1 MTNTN
6 LHENKTFCTKYV
18 QLAFIL
24 SSLSIFLGGLF
35 LIVAARVA
43 KYAYKFISKCILST
57 KGEHK
62 QCARWLPKMRQ
73 ISIRWK
79 GAFLES
85 VEMMLSA
92 QTCVGRVLMILVF
105 LLSIGSLIIYFI
117 NCTFPVEHYFTD
129 HTLSIDM
136 SFNAFFLFYFG
147 LRFMAANNK
156 LRFWL
161 ELNSIVDFFTIPP
174 ICVAYYLKRNWLGLR
189 FLRALRLLE
198 LPKILQFLKITRT
211 SNSIKLSKLLA
222 AVLST
227 WLTAA
232 GFIHLV
238 ENSGDPWVHHQNS
251 QSLSYFDCLY
261 LTMVTMSTVGFG
273 DVVTK
278 TSLGR
283 IFMIFFIIAGLVL
296 FANFIPEIVDIV
308 GGNQQYQD
316 SYEVVRGRKYIV
328 VCGDITLESVTAFLR
343 NFLAQDTGDICTEI
357 VFLGETLP
365 SLELQTVFKCY
376 SAYTTF
382 FHGSALNYKD
392 LKRVAMGSADACLI
406 LADTCSSDPY
416 VEDTSNIMRALSV
429 KNHYPKTRVIIQIIQ
444 SHKKVYLANIPSW
457 DWSRGD
463 SIICLS
469 ELKLGFIAQSCLVP
483 GLSTL
488 LRSLFLRQKS
498 TKVKRK
504 GLQHR
509 NVFHCNDYK
518 VMTHWLSNDF
528 VDMTFPDVCWFCF
541 VKLDLVLLAIE
552 FRSGVHENSILVNPS
567 AQIKI
572 HRNTM
577 GFFIAKSKVEVK
589 RAHFYCKACHSDIDN
604 PELIKKCH
612 CRSKSRTRSFSECC
626 EDKKVQ
632 DYEMIRQLRTPPPQM
647 KLAVLMEVI
656 FHRDSCVYTGDYVV
670 NVVANCYRFRQ
681 REQKPEATIMQSFA
695 SLRSLIVTCD
705 FGKMANEIIRDQL
718 IEKTTMLCKLLRL
731 PFSVRETVSEE
742 LRKLVQKNISEEI
755 KSSEWVSP
763 IVVMLKKG
771 GGIHLCVDLREPNKA
786 IVIDSHP
793 LPHIEEVFPELRGA
807 KMFSTLDLQSAYHQP
822 IPLPESAWK
831 KVAIDI
837 VGSFDAAPIDCRYTI
852 TLIDYFSKWTEK
864 HQGQTTSPLH
874 DHIVVCVF
882 GDANSTLI
890 GLRNFVMPLRAS
902 NFTYQELKDVVFVGS
917 LEYMKREWKFIQNF
931 PKLLLFPGSALS
943 CADLRAVNIRYCTMC
958 TILSSNLRASTNP
971 TLVDTESILATLNIR
986 SMQFK
991 CSSTAGDATSNVQF
1005 IDHNISST
1013 SHIPGQ
1019 ELDLTT
1025 TFSSGAIFSDSFLD
1039 SLLSTTY
1046 HNHHVLAL
1054 LQTLVT
1060 GGTNPE
1066 LEEQL
1071 AEKNMLSGS
1080 FNSMACVAPRARC
1093 KLALVPLSKRLLT
1106 DFRDSFGDIYCKA
1119 LDLFGIL
1126 CFGVYRLTE
1135 EPNPYRN
1142 RYAIARPPNDFKMLP
1157 TDMLFCIVP
1166 FGTTATSD
1174 SSVCED
1180 LSPRRHQSHM
1190 DSSRK
1195 QNDVIL

>member
-1 MTNTN
+1 MTPTN
-6 LHENKTFCTKYV
+6 LPENRTFCEKYM

-35 LIVAARVA
+35 LIVASRVA
-43 KYAYKFISKCILST
+43 KYVYRFISKCILST

-62 QCARWLPKMRQ
+62 QRAQWLPKIRQ

-92 QTCVGRVLMILVF
+92 QTCIGRVLVILVL

-117 NCTFPVEHYFTD
+117 NCDFPIEHYQSFADT
-129 HTLSIDM
+129 TLAVDM

-156 LRFWL
+156 LSFWL

-174 ICVAYYLKRNWLGLR
+174 VCVSYYLKRNCLGLR

-198 LPKILQFLKITRT
+198 LPKILQFLRITRT
-211 SNSIKLSKLLA
+211 SNSIKLSRLLA

-283 IFMIFFIIAGLVL
+283 IFMIFFIIGGLVL

-308 GGNQQYQD
+308 GGNRQYQE

-328 VCGDITLESVTAFLR
+328 VCGDITLKSVTAFLR
-343 NFLAQDTGDICTEI
+343 NFLVQDTGDVCTEI

-365 SLELQTVFKCY
+365 SLELEIVFKCY

-392 LKRVAMGSADACLI
+392 LKRVVMGSADACLI

-444 SHKKVYLANIPSW
+444 SHKKVYLANIPNW
-457 DWSRGD
+457 DWRRGD
-463 SIICLS
+463 SIICFA

-488 LRSLFLRQKS
+488 LRSLFIRQKS

-504 GLQHR
+504 GPWNR
-509 NVFHCNDYK
+509 NLFEGNDYK
-518 VMTHWLSNDF
+518 VMTDWLSNDF
-528 VDMTFPDVCWFCF
+528 VNMTFPDVCR
-541 VKLDLVLLAIE
+541 L
-552 FRSGVHENSILVNPS
+552 LVNPS
-567 AQIKI
+567 AQIKL

-589 RAHFYCKACHSDIDN
+589 RIAAVVAEEDSNALLDSTGMFHWCKAV
-604 PELIKKCH
+604 PLE
-612 CRSKSRTRSFSECC
+612 
-626 EDKKVQ
+626 Q
-632 DYEMIRQLRTPPPQM
+632 
-647 KLAVLMEVI
+647 AVL
-656 FHRDSCVYTGDYVV
+656 
-670 NVVANCYRFRQ
+670 
-681 REQKPEATIMQSFA
+681 
-695 SLRSLIVTCD
+695 
-705 FGKMANEIIRDQL
+705 
-718 IEKTTMLCKLLRL
+718 
-731 PFSVRETVSEE
+731 
-742 LRKLVQKNISEEI
+742 
-755 KSSEWVSP
+755 
-763 IVVMLKKG
+763 
-771 GGIHLCVDLREPNKA
+771 
-786 IVIDSHP
+786 
-793 LPHIEEVFPELRGA
+793 
-807 KMFSTLDLQSAYHQP
+807 
-822 IPLPESAWK
+822 
-831 KVAIDI
+831 
-837 VGSFDAAPIDCRYTI
+837 
-852 TLIDYFSKWTEK
+852 K
-864 HQGQTTSPLH
+864 HQRQTTSPLH

-902 NFTYQELKDVVFVGS
+902 NFTYQELKDIVFLGS

-958 TILSSNLRASTNP
+958 TILSSHVRASTNP
-971 TLVDTESILATLNIR
+971 TLVDTENILATLNIR

-991 CSSTAGDATSNVQF
+991 CSSTAGDTTSNVQF
-1005 IDHNISST
+1005 IDHHISSD
-1013 SHIPGQ
+1013 SQIPEQ
-1019 ELDLTT
+1019 ELYL
-1025 TFSSGAIFSDSFLD
+1025 SSTGGIFSDSFLD

-1046 HNHHVLAL
+1046 RDHHVLAL

-1060 GGTNPE
+1060 GGTSPE

-1071 AEKNMLSGS
+1071 AEKNVLCGS
-1080 FNSMACVAPRARC
+1080 FMNTAYVAPRARC
-1093 KLALVPLSKRLLT
+1093 KLALMPLSKRLLT
-1106 DFRDSFGDIYCKA
+1106 DSRDSFGDIYCKA

-1126 CFGVYRLTE
+1126 CFGLYRLTE

-1142 RYAIARPPNDFKMLP
+1142 RGVYAIARPPSDFKMLP
-1157 TDMLFCIVP
+1157 TDMVFCIVP
-1166 FGTTATSD
+1166 FSTTATSD
-1174 SSVCED
+1174 LSVCEED
-1180 LSPRRHQSHM
+1180 LSPRRHQSHT
-1190 DSSRK
+1190 DSSIK
-1195 QNDVIL
+1195 QN

>member
-1 MTNTN
+1 MTSTN
-6 LHENKTFCTKYV
+6 LPENRTFCTKYV
-18 QLAFIL
+18 QFAFIL
-24 SSLSIFLGGLF
+24 SSLSVFLGGLF
-35 LIVAARVA
+35 LMIAARIG
-43 KYAYKFISKCILST
+43 KYAYNLISKYILST

-62 QCARWLPKMRQ
+62 QRAQWLPKTRQ

-92 QTCVGRVLMILVF
+92 QTCVGRVLVILVF

-117 NCTFPVEHYFTD
+117 NSQDPMYSCHYFTD

-174 ICVAYYLKRNWLGLR
+174 ICVAFYLKRNWLGLR

-316 SYEVVRGRKYIV
+316 SYEIVKGRKYIV

-365 SLELQTVFKCY
+365 SLELETVFKCY

-382 FHGSALNYKD
+382 FHGSALNYED

-444 SHKKVYLANIPSW
+444 SHKKVYLANIPNW
-457 DWSRGD
+457 DWRRGD
-463 SIICLS
+463 SIICLA

-488 LRSLFLRQKS
+488 LRHLFIRQKIVPKTS
-498 TKVKRK
+498 WK
-504 GLQHR
+504 R
-509 NVFHCNDYK
+509 NVFDGNDYK

-528 VDMTFPDVCWFCF
+528 VDMTFPDVCRLCF

-567 AQIKI
+567 AQIKL
-572 HRNTM
+572 HRNTI

-589 RAHFYCKACHSDIDN
+589 RAHFYCKACHSDIDD
-604 PELIKKCH
+604 PKLIKKCH
-612 CRSKSRTRSFSECC
+612 CRSRSRTRSFSESC

-632 DYEMIRQLRTPPPQM
+632 DCEMIRQLHKLRIPQETLYLPDQEPVKSMSLGVLPVSGITART
-647 KLAVLMEVI
+647 A
-656 FHRDSCVYTGDYVV
+656 
-670 NVVANCYRFRQ
+670 A
-681 REQKPEATIMQSFA
+681 
-695 SLRSLIVTCD
+695 
-705 FGKMANEIIRDQL
+705 
-718 IEKTTMLCKLLRL
+718 
-731 PFSVRETVSEE
+731 
-742 LRKLVQKNISEEI
+742 LV
-755 KSSEWVSP
+755 
-763 IVVMLKKG
+763 
-771 GGIHLCVDLREPNKA
+771 
-786 IVIDSHP
+786 
-793 LPHIEEVFPELRGA
+793 IEEDRNALLDSTG
-807 KMFSTLDLQSAYHQP
+807 MFHWCEAV
-822 IPLPESAWK
+822 PLEQ
-831 KVAIDI
+831 AI
-837 VGSFDAAPIDCRYTI
+837 
-852 TLIDYFSKWTEK
+852 LK
-864 HQGQTTSPLH
+864 HQEQTTSPLH

-882 GDANSTLI
+882 GDTNSTLI

-902 NFTYQELKDVVFVGS
+902 NFTYQELKDIVFVGS

-991 CSSTAGDATSNVQF
+991 CSSTAGEAVGRVRTPENESEPSYKRIPVITELNATSNVQF
-1005 IDHNISST
+1005 IDHHISSA
-1013 SHIPGQ
+1013 SQIPGQ

-1025 TFSSGAIFSDSFLD
+1025 TFSGGAIFSDSFLD

-1046 HNHHVLAL
+1046 CNHHILAL

-1060 GGTNPE
+1060 GGTSPE

-1080 FNSMACVAPRARC
+1080 FKSMTYVAPRARC
-1093 KLALVPLSKRLLT
+1093 KLALVSLSKRLLT
-1106 DFRDSFGDIYCKA
+1106 DSQDSFGDIYCKA

-1126 CFGVYRLTE
+1126 CFGLYRLTE

-1142 RYAIARPPNDFKMLP
+1142 REVHFIWYVIARPPNDFKMLP
-1157 TDMLFCIVP
+1157 TDMLFCVVP
-1166 FGTTATSD
+1166 FSTTATSD
-1174 SSVCED
+1174 LSVCEED
-1180 LSPRRHQSHM
+1180 FSPRRHQSHM

-1195 QNDVIL
+1195 QNEVLL

>member
-1 MTNTN
+1 MRSDC
-6 LHENKTFCTKYV
+6 LS
-18 QLAFIL
+18 LAFVAKVQML
-24 SSLSIFLGGLF
+24 SRLIRIFYLSIFNLF
-35 LIVAARVA
+35 FPQPD
-43 KYAYKFISKCILST
+43 KFLNPFCRSHC
-57 KGEHK
+57 E
-62 QCARWLPKMRQ
+62 QC
-73 ISIRWK
+73 
-79 GAFLES
+79 
-85 VEMMLSA
+85 
-92 QTCVGRVLMILVF
+92 
-105 LLSIGSLIIYFI
+105 
-117 NCTFPVEHYFTD
+117 
-129 HTLSIDM
+129 
-136 SFNAFFLFYFG
+136 
-147 LRFMAANNK
+147 FMAANDK

-273 DVVTK
+273 DVVTV

-308 GGNQQYQD
+308 GGNQQYRD

-343 NFLAQDTGDICTEI
+343 NFLAQDTRDICTEI

-365 SLELQTVFKCY
+365 SLELETVFKCY

-392 LKRVAMGSADACLI
+392 LKRVAVRPAFFHPPFSFQE
-406 LADTCSSDPY
+406 SQ
-416 VEDTSNIMRALSV
+416 ALSV

-488 LRSLFLRQKS
+488 LRSLFIRQKS
-498 TKVKRK
+498 TKVI
-504 GLQHR
+504 
-509 NVFHCNDYK
+509 
-518 VMTHWLSNDF
+518 SPDF
-528 VDMTFPDVCWFCF
+528 
-541 VKLDLVLLAIE
+541 LLL
-552 FRSGVHENSILVNPS
+552 F
-567 AQIKI
+567 
-572 HRNTM
+572 
-577 GFFIAKSKVEVK
+577 

-604 PELIKKCH
+604 LELIKKCH
-612 CRSKSRTRSFSECC
+612 CRSKSRTRSFSGNF
-626 EDKKVQ
+626 
-632 DYEMIRQLRTPPPQM
+632 L
-647 KLAVLMEVI
+647 
-656 FHRDSCVYTGDYVV
+656 
-670 NVVANCYRFRQ
+670 FRQ
-681 REQKPEATIMQSFA
+681 G
-695 SLRSLIVTCD
+695 L
-705 FGKMANEIIRDQL
+705 N
-718 IEKTTMLCKLLRL
+718 
-731 PFSVRETVSEE
+731 
-742 LRKLVQKNISEEI
+742 
-755 KSSEWVSP
+755 
-763 IVVMLKKG
+763 
-771 GGIHLCVDLREPNKA
+771 
-786 IVIDSHP
+786 
-793 LPHIEEVFPELRGA
+793 
-807 KMFSTLDLQSAYHQP
+807 
-822 IPLPESAWK
+822 
-831 KVAIDI
+831 
-837 VGSFDAAPIDCRYTI
+837 
-852 TLIDYFSKWTEK
+852 
-864 HQGQTTSPLH
+864 
-874 DHIVVCVF
+874 
-882 GDANSTLI
+882 ANSTLI

-902 NFTYQELKDVVFVGS
+902 NFTYQELKDIVFVGS

-931 PKLLLFPGSALS
+931 PKLLLFPGNGLS

-991 CSSTAGDATSNVQF
+991 CRSTAGGKNFSV
-1005 IDHNISST
+1005 IST

-1039 SLLSTTY
+1039 SLLSATY
-1046 HNHHVLAL
+1046 RNHHILAL

-1080 FNSMACVAPRARC
+1080 FNSMAYVAPRARC
-1093 KLALVPLSKRLLT
+1093 KLSLVPLSKRLLT
-1106 DFRDSFGDIYCKA
+1106 DSRDSFGDIYCKA

-1126 CFGVYRLTE
+1126 CFGLYRLTE
-1135 EPNPYRN
+1135 EPNP
-1142 RYAIARPPNDFKMLP
+1142 AAPS
-1157 TDMLFCIVP
+1157 VP
-1166 FGTTATSD
+1166 VLCLHDILILVPSPVLSQAKDPCYGPGYPLNI
-1174 SSVCED
+1174 D
-1180 LSPRRHQSHM
+1180 L
-1190 DSSRK
+1190 
-1195 QNDVIL
+1195 

>member
-1 MTNTN
+1 MTSTN
-6 LHENKTFCTKYV
+6 LHEDRTFCTKYV

-57 KGEHK
+57 KGEQK
-62 QCARWLPKMRQ
+62 QRAQWLPKMRQ

-92 QTCVGRVLMILVF
+92 QTCVGRVLVILVF

-117 NCTFPVEHYFTD
+117 NCAFPVEHYFTD

-308 GGNQQYQD
+308 GGNQQYRD

-365 SLELQTVFKCY
+365 SLELETVFKCY

-429 KNHYPKTRVIIQIIQ
+429 KNHYPKMRVIIQIIQ

-488 LRSLFLRQKS
+488 LRSLFIRQKS

-509 NVFHCNDYK
+509 NVFDGNDYK

-528 VDMTFPDVCWFCF
+528 VDMTFPDVCRFCF

-632 DYEMIRQLRTPPPQM
+632 DYEMIRQLHKLKIPQET
-647 KLAVLMEVI
+647 L
-656 FHRDSCVYTGDYVV
+656 Y
-670 NVVANCYRFRQ
+670 
-681 REQKPEATIMQSFA
+681 
-695 SLRSLIVTCD
+695 
-705 FGKMANEIIRDQL
+705 
-718 IEKTTMLCKLLRL
+718 L
-731 PFSVRETVSEE
+731 P
-742 LRKLVQKNISEEI
+742 
-755 KSSEWVSP
+755 
-763 IVVMLKKG
+763 
-771 GGIHLCVDLREPNKA
+771 DREPVKSMSLG
-786 IVIDSHP
+786 V
-793 LPHIEEVFPELRGA
+793 LPISGITPRTAALVIEEDRNALLDSTG
-807 KMFSTLDLQSAYHQP
+807 MFHWCEAV
-822 IPLPESAWK
+822 PLEQ
-831 KVAIDI
+831 AI
-837 VGSFDAAPIDCRYTI
+837 
-852 TLIDYFSKWTEK
+852 L

-902 NFTYQELKDVVFVGS
+902 NFTYQELKDIVFVGS

-991 CSSTAGDATSNVQF
+991 CSSTAGEAVGRVRTLENESQPSYKRIPVITELNATSNVQF

-1025 TFSSGAIFSDSFLD
+1025 TFSSEAIFSDSFLD

-1046 HNHHVLAL
+1046 RNHHILAL

-1080 FNSMACVAPRARC
+1080 FNSMAYVAPRARC

-1106 DFRDSFGDIYCKA
+1106 DSRDSFGDIYCKA

-1126 CFGVYRLTE
+1126 CFGLYRLTE
-1135 EPNPYRN
+1135 ESNPHRN

-1157 TDMLFCIVP
+1157 TDMLFCVVP

-1174 SSVCED
+1174 LSVCED
-1180 LSPRRHQSHM
+1180 LSPRRHQNHM
-1190 DSSRK
+1190 VSSRK

>member
-1 MTNTN
+1 
-6 LHENKTFCTKYV
+6 
-18 QLAFIL
+18 
-24 SSLSIFLGGLF
+24 
-35 LIVAARVA
+35 
-43 KYAYKFISKCILST
+43 
-57 KGEHK
+57 
-62 QCARWLPKMRQ
+62 
-73 ISIRWK
+73 
-79 GAFLES
+79 
-85 VEMMLSA
+85 MMLSA
-92 QTCVGRVLMILVF
+92 QTFMGRVLVILVF

-117 NCTFPVEHYFTD
+117 NCAFPVEHFQSFTD
-129 HTLSIDM
+129 HTLAIDM

-174 ICVAYYLKRNWLGLR
+174 VCVSYYLKRNWLGLR

-198 LPKILQFLKITRT
+198 LPKILLFLKITRT
-211 SNSIKLSKLLA
+211 SHSIKLSRLLA
-222 AVLST
+222 VVLST

-238 ENSGDPWVHHQNS
+238 ENSGDPWLHRQNS

-283 IFMIFFIIAGLVL
+283 IFMVFFIIAGLVL

-316 SYEVVRGRKYIV
+316 SYKVVRGRKYIV

-357 VFLGETLP
+357 VFLGEALP
-365 SLELQTVFKCY
+365 SLELETVFKCY

-392 LKRVAMGSADACLI
+392 LKRVVMGSADACLI

-429 KNHYPKTRVIIQIIQ
+429 KNHYPKMRVIIQIIE
-444 SHKKVYLANIPSW
+444 SHKKVYLANIPNW
-457 DWSRGD
+457 DWRRGD
-463 SIICLS
+463 SIVCLA

-488 LRSLFLRQKS
+488 LRSLFIRQKS
-498 TKVKRK
+498 TKVSPSLVKRK
-504 GLQHR
+504 GLR
-509 NVFHCNDYK
+509 NRKVFEGNDYK
-518 VMTHWLSNDF
+518 VITHWLSNDF
-528 VDMTFPDVCWFCF
+528 VDMTFPDVCRLCF

-567 AQIKI
+567 AQIKL

-589 RAHFYCKACHSDIDN
+589 RTAAIAIEEDSNALLDSTGMFHWCKAV
-604 PELIKKCH
+604 PLE
-612 CRSKSRTRSFSECC
+612 
-626 EDKKVQ
+626 Q
-632 DYEMIRQLRTPPPQM
+632 
-647 KLAVLMEVI
+647 AVL
-656 FHRDSCVYTGDYVV
+656 
-670 NVVANCYRFRQ
+670 
-681 REQKPEATIMQSFA
+681 
-695 SLRSLIVTCD
+695 
-705 FGKMANEIIRDQL
+705 
-718 IEKTTMLCKLLRL
+718 
-731 PFSVRETVSEE
+731 
-742 LRKLVQKNISEEI
+742 
-755 KSSEWVSP
+755 
-763 IVVMLKKG
+763 
-771 GGIHLCVDLREPNKA
+771 
-786 IVIDSHP
+786 
-793 LPHIEEVFPELRGA
+793 
-807 KMFSTLDLQSAYHQP
+807 
-822 IPLPESAWK
+822 
-831 KVAIDI
+831 
-837 VGSFDAAPIDCRYTI
+837 
-852 TLIDYFSKWTEK
+852 K

-902 NFTYQELKDVVFVGS
+902 NFTYQELKDIVFVGS

-958 TILSSNLRASTNP
+958 TILSSNQRASTNP

-991 CSSTAGDATSNVQF
+991 CKSAAGDATSNVQF
-1005 IDHNISST
+1005 IDHHISNNSR
-1013 SHIPGQ
+1013 IPKQ
-1019 ELDLTT
+1019 ELYLAT

-1046 HNHHVLAL
+1046 RNHHVLAL

-1060 GGTNPE
+1060 GGTSPE

-1071 AEKNMLSGS
+1071 AEKNMLCGS
-1080 FNSMACVAPRARC
+1080 FSNITYMAPRARC
-1093 KLALVPLSKRLLT
+1093 KLALMPLSKRLLT
-1106 DFRDSFGDIYCKA
+1106 DSQNSFGDIYCKA

-1126 CFGVYRLTE
+1126 CFGLYRLTE
-1135 EPNPYRN
+1135 EPNPYKN
-1142 RYAIARPPNDFKMLP
+1142 RGAIARPPSDFKMLP
-1157 TDMLFCIVP
+1157 TDMLFCVVP
-1166 FGTTATSD
+1166 FSTTASND
-1174 SSVCED
+1174 LSVCEED

-1190 DSSRK
+1190 DSSIK
-1195 QNDVIL
+1195 QNEVRL

>member
-1 MTNTN
+1 MTSTN
-6 LHENKTFCTKYV
+6 LHEDRTFCTKYV

-57 KGEHK
+57 KGEQK
-62 QCARWLPKMRQ
+62 QRAQWLPKMRQ

-92 QTCVGRVLMILVF
+92 QTCVGRVLVILVF

-117 NCTFPVEHYFTD
+117 NCAFPVEHYFTD

-308 GGNQQYQD
+308 GGNQQYRD

-365 SLELQTVFKCY
+365 SLELETVFKCY

-429 KNHYPKTRVIIQIIQ
+429 KNHYPKMRVIIQIIQ

-488 LRSLFLRQKS
+488 LRSLFIRQKS

-509 NVFHCNDYK
+509 NVFDGNDYK

-528 VDMTFPDVCWFCF
+528 VDMTFPDVCRFCF

-632 DYEMIRQLRTPPPQM
+632 DYEMIRQLHKLKIPQET
-647 KLAVLMEVI
+647 L
-656 FHRDSCVYTGDYVV
+656 Y
-670 NVVANCYRFRQ
+670 
-681 REQKPEATIMQSFA
+681 
-695 SLRSLIVTCD
+695 
-705 FGKMANEIIRDQL
+705 
-718 IEKTTMLCKLLRL
+718 L
-731 PFSVRETVSEE
+731 P
-742 LRKLVQKNISEEI
+742 
-755 KSSEWVSP
+755 
-763 IVVMLKKG
+763 
-771 GGIHLCVDLREPNKA
+771 DREPVKSMSLG
-786 IVIDSHP
+786 V
-793 LPHIEEVFPELRGA
+793 LPISGITPRTAALVIEEDRNALLDSTG
-807 KMFSTLDLQSAYHQP
+807 MFHWCEAV
-822 IPLPESAWK
+822 PLEQ
-831 KVAIDI
+831 AI
-837 VGSFDAAPIDCRYTI
+837 
-852 TLIDYFSKWTEK
+852 L
-864 HQGQTTSPLH
+864 
-874 DHIVVCVF
+874 
-882 GDANSTLI
+882 
-890 GLRNFVMPLRAS
+890 
-902 NFTYQELKDVVFVGS
+902 ELKDIVFVGS

-991 CSSTAGDATSNVQF
+991 CSSTAGEAVGRVRTLENESQPSYKRIPVITELNATSNVQF

-1025 TFSSGAIFSDSFLD
+1025 TFSSEAIFSDSFLD

-1046 HNHHVLAL
+1046 RNHHILAL

-1080 FNSMACVAPRARC
+1080 FNSMAYVAPRARC

-1106 DFRDSFGDIYCKA
+1106 DSRDSFGDIYCKA

-1126 CFGVYRLTE
+1126 CFGLYRLTE
-1135 EPNPYRN
+1135 ESNPHRN

-1157 TDMLFCIVP
+1157 TDMLFCVVP

-1174 SSVCED
+1174 LSVCED
-1180 LSPRRHQSHM
+1180 LSPRRHQNHM
-1190 DSSRK
+1190 VSSRK

>member
-1 MTNTN
+1 MTPTN
-6 LHENKTFCTKYV
+6 LPENRTFCEKYM

-35 LIVAARVA
+35 LIVASRVA
-43 KYAYKFISKCILST
+43 KYVYRFISKCILST

-62 QCARWLPKMRQ
+62 QRAQWLPKIRQ

-92 QTCVGRVLMILVF
+92 QTCIGRVLVILVL

-117 NCTFPVEHYFTD
+117 NCDFPIEHYQSFADT
-129 HTLSIDM
+129 TLAVDM

-156 LRFWL
+156 LSFWL

-174 ICVAYYLKRNWLGLR
+174 VCVSYYLKRNCLGLR

-198 LPKILQFLKITRT
+198 LPKILQFLRITRT
-211 SNSIKLSKLLA
+211 SNSIKLSRLLA

-283 IFMIFFIIAGLVL
+283 IFMIFFIIGGLVL

-308 GGNQQYQD
+308 GGNRQYQE

-328 VCGDITLESVTAFLR
+328 VCGDITLKSVTAFLR
-343 NFLAQDTGDICTEI
+343 NFLVQDTGDVCTEI

-365 SLELQTVFKCY
+365 SLELEIVFKCY

-392 LKRVAMGSADACLI
+392 LKRVVMGSADACLI

-444 SHKKVYLANIPSW
+444 SHKKVYLANIPNW
-457 DWSRGD
+457 DWRRGD
-463 SIICLS
+463 SIICFA

-488 LRSLFLRQKS
+488 LRSLFIRQKS

-504 GLQHR
+504 GLWNR
-509 NVFHCNDYK
+509 NLFEGNDYK
-518 VMTHWLSNDF
+518 VMTDWLSNDF
-528 VDMTFPDVCWFCF
+528 VNMTFPDVCRFCF
-541 VKLDLVLLAIE
+541 VKLDLVLLAVE
-552 FRSGVHENSILVNPS
+552 FRTGIHEDSLLVNPS
-567 AQIKI
+567 AQIKL

-604 PELIKKCH
+604 PELIKICH
-612 CRSKSRTRSFSECC
+612 CRRKSWTRSFSECS

-632 DYEMIRQLRTPPPQM
+632 DCEIFRQLKKLRIPQETLYLPDQEPAKSRSLGVLPVTGITARIAAVVAEEDSNALLDSTGM
-647 KLAVLMEVI
+647 FHWCKAVPLEQAVL
-656 FHRDSCVYTGDYVV
+656 
-670 NVVANCYRFRQ
+670 
-681 REQKPEATIMQSFA
+681 
-695 SLRSLIVTCD
+695 
-705 FGKMANEIIRDQL
+705 
-718 IEKTTMLCKLLRL
+718 
-731 PFSVRETVSEE
+731 
-742 LRKLVQKNISEEI
+742 
-755 KSSEWVSP
+755 
-763 IVVMLKKG
+763 
-771 GGIHLCVDLREPNKA
+771 
-786 IVIDSHP
+786 
-793 LPHIEEVFPELRGA
+793 
-807 KMFSTLDLQSAYHQP
+807 
-822 IPLPESAWK
+822 
-831 KVAIDI
+831 
-837 VGSFDAAPIDCRYTI
+837 
-852 TLIDYFSKWTEK
+852 K
-864 HQGQTTSPLH
+864 HQRQTTSPLH

-902 NFTYQELKDVVFVGS
+902 NFTYQELKDIVFLGS
-917 LEYMKREWKFIQNF
+917 LDYMKREWKFIQNF

-958 TILSSNLRASTNP
+958 TILSSHVRASTNP
-971 TLVDTESILATLNIR
+971 TLVDTENILATLNIR

-991 CSSTAGDATSNVQF
+991 CSSTAGEAVGRVRTLENESEPSYKRIPIITELNTTSNVQF
-1005 IDHNISST
+1005 IDHHISSD
-1013 SHIPGQ
+1013 SQIPEQ
-1019 ELDLTT
+1019 ELYL
-1025 TFSSGAIFSDSFLD
+1025 SSTGGIFSDSFLD
-1039 SLLSTTY
+1039 SLLTTTY
-1046 HNHHVLAL
+1046 RDHHVLAL

-1060 GGTNPE
+1060 GGTSPE

-1071 AEKNMLSGS
+1071 AEKNVLCGS
-1080 FNSMACVAPRARC
+1080 FMNTAYVAPRARC
-1093 KLALVPLSKRLLT
+1093 KLALMPLSKRLLT
-1106 DFRDSFGDIYCKA
+1106 DSRDSFGDIYCKA

-1126 CFGVYRLTE
+1126 CFGLYRLTE
-1135 EPNPYRN
+1135 EPNPYKN
-1142 RYAIARPPNDFKMLP
+1142 RGVYAIARPPSDFKMLP
-1157 TDMLFCIVP
+1157 TDMVFCIVP
-1166 FGTTATSD
+1166 FSTTATSD
-1174 SSVCED
+1174 LSVCEED
-1180 LSPRRHQSHM
+1180 LSPRRHQSYT
-1190 DSSRK
+1190 DSSIK
-1195 QNDVIL
+1195 QN